1 MALKFVIH
9 EPKAKLLF
17 TPKEFFNTL
26 NDIFKNSQNRIVI
39 SCLYMGVGE
48 LEKELIDSIKKNV
61 NIKDLKVDILLDRQ
75 RGTRPEGKLKESSV
89 SVLSELFKCSDNL
102 NISLFHNPLLGP
114 ILYNILP
121 PRANEAIGVMHMK
134 IYIGDNVLVL
144 SGANLSDCYLRNRQ
158 DRYFVIE
165 NKFLADSI
173 HNIINTI
180 QGMSF
185 TLNRDL
191 SIQWKNDLMNPLI
204 DAYIFRE
211 QYYRRIRFMLQG
223 IQKHILQYNKS
234 YSYNNYYKNIKN
246 HSINDNIYNYNN
258 QINNKFSNTSNEFNM
273 LNSFSTDIYEKET
286 YTNKNQ
292 KKNDKKQNME
302 THCLYDSND
311 VTNDSTINLLNNNQN
326 ENQTNNL
333 FTYLNEKDEF
343 FFPLFEKNKSILILE
358 LSLQCG
364 FSIPP
369 IYDETD
375 MLENLL
381 KNIEKYDQSLVISSG
396 YLNFPMNFLKLI
408 RNIYINLI
416 QKKNGILQ
424 LITASP
430 CANSFYKSKGISYY
444 IPSSYSAMANVC
456 IEYITKNVTNFL
468 KKVNGQN
475 ISEQNNNSNQK
486 IYIEYYK
493 PSWTFHSKGIW
504 IMDNMKSMKNM
515 NKIKDIKNMSNVNN
529 NNNNNNINNNE
540 VESYKKYEQNV
551 NNSPNVKMNLNKSG
565 YFNNENFDKDIDEEN
580 DNILKYDNRNDIN
593 ENIEYYDNLPWCTV
607 IGSSNYGYRAKY
619 RDLEMSFIIKTNDY
633 NLRCQL
639 KKELNIIYESSHFVQ
654 VDELKLRYAFWLK
667 FLVKYIFKWLL

>member
-17 TPKEFFNTL
+17 TPNEFFNTL

-39 SCLYMGVGE
+39 SCLYMGIGE
-48 LEKELIDSIKKNV
+48 LEKELIDSIQKNV

-75 RGTRPEGKLKESSV
+75 RGTRPEGKLNESSV
-89 SVLSELFKCSDNL
+89 SILSELFKCSDNI

-134 IYIGDNVLVL
+134 IYIGDNILVL

-185 TLNRDL
+185 TLNSDL
-191 SIQWKNDLMNPLI
+191 SIEWKNDLINPLI
-204 DAYIFRE
+204 DAYVFRE
-211 QYYRRIRFMLQG
+211 QYYRRIRFMLKQ
-223 IQKHILQYNKS
+223 IQKNISQYNKN
-234 YSYNNYYKNIKN
+234 YSYNNSYNNIKN
-246 HSINDNIYNYNN
+246 HSINDNIYIYNN
-258 QINNKFSNTSNEFNM
+258 KSNNKYSNTLNEFSM
-273 LNSFSTDIYEKET
+273 LNSFSTDIYEKDT
-286 YTNKNQ
+286 YNNKNQ
-292 KKNDKKQNME
+292 RKNDKKHNME
-302 THCLYDSND
+302 THSFYDKDD
-311 VTNDSTINLLNNNQN
+311 VVNDSTVTLLNNNEN
-326 ENQTNNL
+326 ENQTDIL
-333 FTYLNEKDEF
+333 FTHINEKNEF
-343 FFPLFEKNKSILILE
+343 FYPLYETNESILVLE

-475 ISEQNNNSNQK
+475 IFEENHSSNQK

-504 IMDNMKSMKNM
+504 IMDNMKNMK
-515 NKIKDIKNMSNVNN
+515 KIKNIKNMSNVNN
-529 NNNNNNINNNE
+529 NNNNNNNNHNKLD
-540 VESYKKYEQNV
+540 SYKKYEQND
-551 NNSPNVKMNLNKSG
+551 NNSPNVKTNLNKSG
-565 YFNNENFDKDIDEEN
+565 YFNNENFDNDIDEEN
-580 DNILKYDNRNDIN
+580 ENILKYENINDIN
-593 ENIEYYDNLPWCTV
+593 ENNEHYDNLPWCTV

-639 KKELNIIYESSHFVQ
+639 KNELNIIYESSHFVQ
-654 VDELKLRYAFWLK
+654 MDELKLRYAFWLK

>member
-17 TPKEFFNTL
+17 TPNEFFNTL

-39 SCLYMGVGE
+39 SCLYMGIGE
-48 LEKELIDSIKKNV
+48 LEKELIDSIQKNV

-75 RGTRPEGKLKESSV
+75 RGTRPEGKLNECSV
-89 SVLSELFKCSDNL
+89 SILSELFKCSDNI

-134 IYIGDNVLVL
+134 IYIGDNILVL

-185 TLNRDL
+185 TLNSDL
-191 SIQWKNDLMNPLI
+191 SIEWKNDLINPLI
-204 DAYIFRE
+204 DAYVFRE
-211 QYYRRIRFMLQG
+211 QYYRRIRFMLKE
-223 IQKHILQYNKS
+223 IQKNISQYNKN
-234 YSYNNYYKNIKN
+234 YSYNNSYNNIKN
-246 HSINDNIYNYNN
+246 HSINDNIYIYNN
-258 QINNKFSNTSNEFNM
+258 KSNNKYSNTLNEFSM
-273 LNSFSTDIYEKET
+273 LNSFSTDIYEKDT
-286 YTNKNQ
+286 YNNKNQ
-292 KKNDKKQNME
+292 KKNDKKHNME
-302 THCLYDSND
+302 THSFYDKDD
-311 VTNDSTINLLNNNQN
+311 VVNDSTVTLLNNNEN
-326 ENQTNNL
+326 ENQTDIL
-333 FTYLNEKDEF
+333 FTHINEKNEF
-343 FFPLFEKNKSILILE
+343 FYPLYETNKSILVLE

-475 ISEQNNNSNQK
+475 IFEENHSSNQK

-504 IMDNMKSMKNM
+504 IMDNMKNMK
-515 NKIKDIKNMSNVNN
+515 KIKNIKNMSNVNN
-529 NNNNNNINNNE
+529 NINNNNNNNNHNKLD
-540 VESYKKYEQNV
+540 SYKKYEQND
-551 NNSPNVKMNLNKSG
+551 NNSPNVKTNLNKSG
-565 YFNNENFDKDIDEEN
+565 YFNNENFDNDIDEEN
-580 DNILKYDNRNDIN
+580 ENILKYENINDIN
-593 ENIEYYDNLPWCTV
+593 ENNEHYDNLPWCTV

-639 KKELNIIYESSHFVQ
+639 KNELNIIYESSHFVQ
-654 VDELKLRYAFWLK
+654 MDELKLRYAFWLK

>member
-39 SCLYMGVGE
+39 SCLYMGIGE

-75 RGTRPEGKLKESSV
+75 RGTRLEGKFNESSV
-89 SVLSELFKCSDNL
+89 SILSELFKCSDNI

-134 IYIGDNVLVL
+134 IYIGDNILML
-144 SGANLSDCYLRNRQ
+144 SGANLSDSYLRNRQ

-191 SIQWKNDLMNPLI
+191 TIKWENDLMNPLI
-204 DAYIFRE
+204 DAYVFRE

-223 IQKHILQYNKS
+223 IQKHISQYNKN

-246 HSINDNIYNYNN
+246 DPINDKTYIYNN
-258 QINNKFSNTSNEFNM
+258 QNNNKYSYTSNEFSM
-273 LNSFSTDIYEKET
+273 LNSFSTDIFDKDT
-286 YTNKNQ
+286 YNNKNQ
-292 KKNDKKQNME
+292 KNNHKKENME
-302 THCLYDSND
+302 THTLLD
-311 VTNDSTINLLNNNQN
+311 TNHGTCDSTINLLNNNQN
-326 ENQTNNL
+326 ENHTNNL

-343 FFPLFEKNKSILILE
+343 FYPLFEKNKSILVLE

-408 RNIYINLI
+408 RNIYINVM

-456 IEYITKNVTNFL
+456 IEYITKNLTNFL

-475 ISEQNNNSNQK
+475 VSEQNDISNQK

-504 IMDNMKSMKNM
+504 IMDNMKSMKNV
-515 NKIKDIKNMSNVNN
+515 SNDNDNDNNNNDNN

-540 VESYKKYEQNV
+540 FHSAKKYEQNV
-551 NNSPNVKMNLNKSG
+551 NNSPNVKNNLNKSE
-565 YFNNENFDKDIDEEN
+565 YFNNENFDKNIDEEN
-580 DNILKYDNRNDIN
+580 D
-593 ENIEYYDNLPWCTV
+593 YYDNLPWCTV

>member
-17 TPKEFFNTL
+17 TPNEFFNTL

-39 SCLYMGVGE
+39 SCLYMGIGE
-48 LEKELIDSIKKNV
+48 LEKELIHSIQKNV

-75 RGTRPEGKLKESSV
+75 RGTRPEGKLNESSV
-89 SVLSELFKCSDNL
+89 SILSELFKCSDNI

-134 IYIGDNVLVL
+134 IYIGDNTLVL

-180 QGMSF
+180 QDMSF
-185 TLNRDL
+185 TLNSDL
-191 SIQWKNDLMNPLI
+191 SIQWENDLINPLI
-204 DAYIFRE
+204 DAYVFRE
-211 QYYRRIRFMLQG
+211 QYYRRIRFMLKQ
-223 IQKHILQYNKS
+223 IQKNISQYNKN
-234 YSYNNYYKNIKN
+234 YSYNNSYNNIKN
-246 HSINDNIYNYNN
+246 NSINDNIYIYNN
-258 QINNKFSNTSNEFNM
+258 KCSNTLNEFSM
-273 LNSFSTDIYEKET
+273 LNSSSTDICEKDT
-286 YTNKNQ
+286 YNNKNQ
-292 KKNDKKQNME
+292 KKNDKKYNME
-302 THCLYDSND
+302 THSFYDTDD
-311 VTNDSTINLLNNNQN
+311 VVNDSTVTLLNNNQN

-333 FTYLNEKDEF
+333 FTHINEKNEF
-343 FFPLFEKNKSILILE
+343 FYPLYETNKSILILE

-375 MLENLL
+375 MLESLL

-468 KKVNGQN
+468 KKVNGQH
-475 ISEQNNNSNQK
+475 ISQENHTSNQK

-504 IMDNMKSMKNM
+504 IMDNMKNRK
-515 NKIKDIKNMSNVNN
+515 KIKNIKNMSNVNDNNNDN
-529 NNNNNNINNNE
+529 NNNNNKLD
-540 VESYKKYEQNV
+540 SYKKYEQNH
-551 NNSPNVKMNLNKSG
+551 NNSPNVKTNLNKSG
-565 YFNNENFDKDIDEEN
+565 YFNNENFDNDIDEEN
-580 DNILKYDNRNDIN
+580 ENILKYENINDIN
-593 ENIEYYDNLPWCTV
+593 ESDEHYDNLPWCTV

-639 KKELNIIYESSHFVQ
+639 KNELNIIYESSHFVQ
-654 VDELKLRYAFWLK
+654 MDELKLRYAFWLK